1 MWWLNV
7 VCMETIQ
14 HWWHCKHCSY
24 EMITLHY
31 WNWDLTCV
39 QILFL
44 FEHRSL
50 SDCCNILC
58 TIVRNTF
65 SALVHNSRQII
76 FSQFNVCVF
85 YVLFVVYWTVEPTTG
100 CINCYTCTVF
110 FFLFFCVC
118 WNRPLHCCHSCF
130 VLPVYVYTFIQS
142 FCS

>member
-1 MWWLNV
+1 
-7 VCMETIQ
+7 
-14 HWWHCKHCSY
+14 
-24 EMITLHY
+24 MITLHY

-44 FEHRSL
+44 FEHRSV

-85 YVLFVVYWTVEPTTG
+85 YVLFVVYWTVESTTG

-110 FFLFFCVC
+110 FFYVSVFVGIGHYTAVIRVLCCQYMYTHLFRAFVVS
-118 WNRPLHCCHSCF
+118 WPYFMLISAPLR
-130 VLPVYVYTFIQS
+130 LM
-142 FCS
+142 